1 MKKLYKIILSFI
13 FIVLINTFVQTA
25 SYSHGYLGVISIFT
39 SVMASDHTAE
49 REVIKKLKI
58 KIYNL
63 GSEPV
68 KKKTLFQSD
77 KKYIIKLNEQLKEL
91 QKQTSID
98 EVRSKIEKEIEKL
111 GGKPIT
117 KISEADQDEHVVALR
132 KQLENLKIIN
142 AEKDQAKKLKKEKEE
157 KPKKEKLKAL
167 KKEIEDEIIALGEEP
182 ITKKNEFEA
191 DEELKALQNQLE
203 ELKKLKGEEKK
214 EAEKKEKETQKEE
227 KLKTLKE
234 KIEDKIIALGEEP
247 VTKKNEFA
255 DDEELAALQNQLQEV
270 QKRKVKA
277 LKDKLEKLKKLK
289 AENEKEERLKALK
302 EEIEDEITALGAEPI
317 TKNSEFVDDKNI
329 QALEK
334 QLEQIKVDAEKK
346 ETAENLEKDRQEVIQ
361 VVKQEI
367 LSLGETPISEFEV
380 NNEDEFINALKEQ
393 VEKIKQIKD
402 QEEKEIKESIPDWF
416 IMMPKANEKVI
427 YVRGTAAVDT
437 LQGSMDSATNAAL
450 RELGKKL
457 ETRLNSKVNE
467 TVRQA
472 GIGEDI
478 TTKTE
483 INRVSTL
490 VVKEVTISGYEISQ
504 TKMFKMDNG
513 KYRSFIL
520 LEYPVGN
527 LYKAFLNRLENSD
540 AIKESLQAI
549 KDTDTFKE
557 LEAYVIEF
565 SGA

>member
-1 MKKLYKIILSFI
+1 MKKLYKIILSFL
-13 FIVLINTFVQTA
+13 FIVLINTFVQTT

-63 GSEPV
+63 GAEPV

-132 KQLENLKIIN
+132 KQLENLKIIK

-182 ITKKNEFEA
+182 ITKKNEF
-191 DEELKALQNQLE
+191 
-203 ELKKLKGEEKK
+203 
-214 EAEKKEKETQKEE
+214 
-227 KLKTLKE
+227 
-234 KIEDKIIALGEEP
+234 
-247 VTKKNEFA
+247 A
-255 DDEELAALQNQLQEV
+255 DDEELVALQNQLQEV

-277 LKDKLEKLKKLK
+277 LKNKLEELKKLK
-289 AENEKEERLKALK
+289 AAKEKEERLNALK
-302 EEIEDEITALGAEPI
+302 EEIEDKIIELGAEPV

-329 QALEK
+329 QALGK
-334 QLEQIKVDAEKK
+334 QLEQLKLDAEKK
-346 ETAENLEKDRQEVIQ
+346 KTAEVFEEDRQKVIQ

-380 NNEDEFINALKEQ
+380 KNEDEFINALREQ

-457 ETRLNSKVNE
+457 ETRLNSKVDE

-540 AIKESLQAI
+540 AIKDSLQAI

>member
-1 MKKLYKIILSFI
+1 M
-13 FIVLINTFVQTA
+13 
-25 SYSHGYLGVISIFT
+25 H
-39 SVMASDHTAE
+39 E
-49 REVIKKLKI
+49 C
-58 KIYNL
+58 
-63 GSEPV
+63 
-68 KKKTLFQSD
+68 
-77 KKYIIKLNEQLKEL
+77 
-91 QKQTSID
+91 
-98 EVRSKIEKEIEKL
+98 L

-132 KQLENLKIIN
+132 KQLENLKIIK

-157 KPKKEKLKAL
+157 EPKKEKLKAL

-182 ITKKNEFEA
+182 NTKKNEFEA

-203 ELKKLKGEEKK
+203 ELKKLKGEETKK
-214 EAEKKEKETQKEE
+214 AKKKEKEKQKEE
-227 KLKTLKE
+227 RLKALKKE
-234 KIEDKIIALGEEP
+234 IEDRIIALGEEP
-247 VTKKNEFA
+247 VTKNSEFA
-255 DDEELAALQNQLQEV
+255 DDEELVALQNQLQEV

-277 LKDKLEKLKKLK
+277 LKNKLEELKKLK
-289 AENEKEERLKALK
+289 AEKEKEERLKALK
-302 EEIEDEITALGAEPI
+302 EEIEDEIIALGADPV

-329 QALEK
+329 QALGK
-334 QLEQIKVDAEKK
+334 QLEQLKLDAEKK
-346 ETAENLEKDRQEVIQ
+346 KTAEVFEEDRQKVIQ

-380 NNEDEFINALKEQ
+380 KNEDEFINALREQ

-457 ETRLNSKVNE
+457 ETRLNSKVDE

-527 LYKAFLNRLENSD
+527 LYKAFLNRMENSD
-540 AIKESLQAI
+540 AIKDSLQAI